1 MKVAL
6 SGTPG
11 TGKTSAAKILA
22 EKGYDIIDINK
33 LIFDRK
39 WDLGFDDDY
48 QSTIADLAKLNAHLA
63 EYPEDSKIHIIEGH
77 LAHLLDLDMAV
88 VLRTHPEKLKERLS
102 GHDYSEEKIYEN
114 VEAEALAVITTEAMD
129 RFNSIFEVDTTDLT
143 AEETADIIERIIN
156 DPDYGKNYSPGKFN
170 WMEAVI

>member
-11 TGKTSAAKILA
+11 TGKSSAAKILA

-33 LIFDRK
+33 LVFDHK

-77 LAHLLDLDMAV
+77 LSHLLDLDMAV
-88 VLRTHPEKLKERLS
+88 VLRTYPDKLKERLS
-102 GHDYSEEKIYEN
+102 GHDYSDEKINEN
-114 VEAEALAVITTEAMD
+114 IEAEALAVITTEAME
-129 RFNSIFEVDTTDLT
+129 RFANIYEVDTTVLSI
-143 AEETADIIERIIN
+143 EETADVIERIIN
-156 DPDYGKNYSPGKFN
+156 DPDFAQEYTPGKFN
-170 WMEAVI
+170 WMEAVL